1 MLRITNSFSGKEAT
15 RYYGAALGQTDY
27 YARGAGIWGG
37 IGARHLDLS
46 GTVSKEDFAAL
57 AQNWDPHSGT
67 RLTVRTKDD
76 RRAGYDFTFSVPKS
90 VSLHLALGGNAE
102 VERMIMESF
111 QETMALI
118 ESTMETRVRAK
129 GTDEDRRTGNMVY
142 ASFIHRVTRPVDG
155 IPDPHFHIHA
165 FVFNA
170 TFDAEENRWKAGQ
183 FGGVKTVAPYYEAVF
198 HSLLAAKLIEN
209 GYPIRRTDRDF
220 ELLLSRSLTEKF
232 SKRTQLI
239 NEAEERERTI
249 LEAEARALARKKG
262 IDFGDAYEMV
272 RAEVGARTRE
282 RKSECRLSEAE
293 LVANWRSQ
301 MTVAEL
307 AELDQLKDGVSQ
319 NLLEPETAKDL
330 AIEHLFEGV
339 SVVRE
344 LHAAGMFLRRGIG
357 RVSIEEALEFAN
369 SDPRLIRAG
378 NDLVT
383 TREVLAEEEAL
394 LAAVQDGC
402 GRYEEI
408 GRGGTW
414 TFLSPLVEAHPEQK
428 AAVLGILDSKD
439 LVTAIRGPAGSGKT
453 SMMQEAVK
461 AVAAL
466 SARDVLV
473 FAPSSSA
480 VKVLKEQ
487 GFAASD
493 TFQQLIESQL
503 LQDVARGQILWIDE
517 AGFLSTRQMR
527 WAVDFATENN
537 CRLILSGDT
546 RQHHSVDR
554 GDALRVLEES
564 GSVSQAALTKI
575 FRQQVPALREA
586 VEELSRG
593 KTEAGFNKLDA
604 AGVIHEVEDPDERL
618 DAIASQHLAA
628 IREGASSLIVAPTM
642 LNAER

>member
-1 MLRITNSFSGKEAT
+1 
-15 RYYGAALGQTDY
+15 
-27 YARGAGIWGG
+27 
-37 IGARHLDLS
+37 
-46 GTVSKEDFAAL
+46 
-57 AQNWDPHSGT
+57 
-67 RLTVRTKDD
+67 
-76 RRAGYDFTFSVPKS
+76 
-90 VSLHLALGGNAE
+90 
-102 VERMIMESF
+102 
-111 QETMALI
+111 
-118 ESTMETRVRAK
+118 
-129 GTDEDRRTGNMVY
+129 
-142 ASFIHRVTRPVDG
+142 
-155 IPDPHFHIHA
+155 
-165 FVFNA
+165 
-170 TFDAEENRWKAGQ
+170 
-183 FGGVKTVAPYYEAVF
+183 
-198 HSLLAAKLIEN
+198 
-209 GYPIRRTDRDF
+209 
-220 ELLLSRSLTEKF
+220 LTEKF